1 MGSLSLYCQ
10 GQTLDFPRLRDEGWS
25 RKKVVYRNVSLILG
39 SHCLEHVVFICLYTH
54 RLAGNSGNLVGVVSL
69 TYAMLLMIL
78 GTCAVV
84 SSAPR
89 PPVITRARA
98 PPSDQWRHLL
108 VVAEVE
114 GTLTVTHSCSTPQ
127 PGRAAHDLHVPIMS
141 SRRTPK

>member
-1 MGSLSLYCQ
+1 MKG
-10 GQTLDFPRLRDEGWS
+10 GVG
-25 RKKVVYRNVSLILG
+25 KKVVYRNVSLILG
-39 SHCLEHVVFICLYTH
+39 SHCLEHVLFICLYTH

-108 VVAEVE
+108 PGIGTTPCDSSGGFLVVAEVE